1 MTAARRSPRR
11 RTPRRWLALV
21 VVAVLAAGMAAW
33 WVWTPAPRPIA
44 PPMDDIDAESR
55 ERLEE
60 VLREAERAERER

>member
-1 MTAARRSPRR
+1 MTAARRSSRQG
-11 RTPRRWLALV
+11 TPRRWLALV
-21 VVAVLAAGMAAW
+21 VVAVLAAGITAW
-33 WVWTPAPRPIA
+33 WVWTPAPREIA

>member
-1 MTAARRSPRR
+1 
-11 RTPRRWLALV
+11 
-21 VVAVLAAGMAAW
+21 MAAW